1 MDLNL
6 LGGYI
11 VSGLLVGVLV
21 GLTGVGGGSLMTPL
35 LVFLFGFKPATAVGT
50 DLLFAALTKTSGVWV
65 HHTKHSSVDWQIV
78 RWLSLGSLP
87 FAVGTLFVL
96 NHFAS
101 IGKETTGM
109 ISTTLGIALLLTAFS
124 ILIRSI
130 LIRRS
135 QKNAVNV
142 VAIADVVEET
152 ELELEQDEKID
163 EIQRG
168 RFNRWQIPAT
178 VLTGAVLGILVTLT
192 SVGAGALG
200 TVVLLFLYPKML
212 TVKVVGTDLAHAI
225 PLTAVAGFGHW
236 MLGNVDFVL
245 LSSLLIGSLPGIW
258 IGSTLSAKLP
268 ERFLR
273 PILAVLLLIIG
284 LKFVTMNS

>member
-1 MDLNL
+1 L
-6 LGGYI
+6 L
-11 VSGLLVGVLV
+11 
-21 GLTGVGGGSLMTPL
+21 
-35 LVFLFGFKPATAVGT
+35 FLFGFKPATAVGT

>member
-6 LGGYI
+6 FGGYV
-11 VSGLLVGVLV
+11 VSGLLVGILV

-50 DLLFAALTKTSGVWV
+50 DLLFAALTKTNGVWV
-65 HHTKHSSVDWQIV
+65 HHTKHSSVDWRIV

-87 FAVGTLFVL
+87 FAITTLFVL

-101 IGKETTGM
+101 IGKETTGV
-109 ISTTLGIALLLTAFS
+109 ITLTLGIALLLTAFS
-124 ILIRSI
+124 ILVRSI
-130 LIRRS
+130 LISRS
-135 QKNAVNV
+135 QKKAINV
-142 VAIADVVEET
+142 MTIADVAEETET
-152 ELELEQDEKID
+152 ELEQEEKID

-168 RFNRWQIPAT
+168 RFNRLQIPAT
-178 VLTGAVLGILVTLT
+178 ILTGAVLGVLVTLT

-258 IGSTLSAKLP
+258 LGSMLSAKLP

-273 PILAVLLLIIG
+273 PILAILLLIIG
-284 LKFVTMNS
+284 LKFVGIPT

>member
-11 VSGLLVGVLV
+11 VSGLFVGVLV

-50 DLLFAALTKTSGVWV
+50 DLLFAALTKTNGVWI
-65 HHTKHSSVDWQIV
+65 HHTKHSSVDWRIV

-87 FAVGTLFVL
+87 FAVATLYVL
-96 NHFAS
+96 QHLIAV
-101 IGKETTGM
+101 GKETTGM
-109 ISTTLGIALLLTAFS
+109 ITLTLGIALLLTAAS
-124 ILIRSI
+124 ILVRSI

-135 QKNAVNV
+135 EKNNV
-142 VAIADVVEET
+142 TIVLEVDNEAELALEE
-152 ELELEQDEKID
+152 EGKID

-168 RFNRWQIPAT
+168 RFDRWQIPAT
-178 VLTGAVLGILVTLT
+178 VLTGAVLGVLVTLT

-245 LSSLLIGSLPGIW
+245 LGSLLIGSLPGIW
-258 IGSTLSAKLP
+258 VGSHLSAKLP

-273 PILAVLLLIIG
+273 PILAILLLVIG
-284 LKFVTMNS
+284 LKFVLN

>member
-11 VSGLLVGVLV
+11 VSGLFVGVLV

-50 DLLFAALTKTSGVWV
+50 DLLFAALTKTNGVWI
-65 HHTKHSSVDWQIV
+65 HHTKHSSVDWRIV

-87 FAVGTLFVL
+87 FAVATLYVL
-96 NHFAS
+96 QHLIAV
-101 IGKETTGM
+101 GKETTGM
-109 ISTTLGIALLLTAFS
+109 ITLTLGIALLLTAAS
-124 ILIRSI
+124 ILVRSI

-135 QKNAVNV
+135 EKNNV
-142 VAIADVVEET
+142 TIVLEVDNEAELALEE
-152 ELELEQDEKID
+152 EGKID

-168 RFNRWQIPAT
+168 RFDRWQIPAT
-178 VLTGAVLGILVTLT
+178 VLTGAVLGVLVTLT

-245 LSSLLIGSLPGIW
+245 LGSLLIGSLPGIW
-258 IGSTLSAKLP
+258 VGSHLSAKIT

-273 PILAVLLLIIG
+273 PILAILLLVIG
-284 LKFVTMNS
+284 LKFVLN